1 MKREF
6 IASNGLSITAEG
18 DGIRVDNVYLGPA
31 HIDAI
36 DEFRLFLDN
45 LERNGLL

>member
-6 IASNGLSITAEG
+6 IASNGISITAEG
-18 DGIRVDNVYLGPA
+18 DGIRVDNVYLGEQ
-31 HIDAI
+31 HIDAL
-36 DEFRLFLDN
+36 DEFHNFLDN